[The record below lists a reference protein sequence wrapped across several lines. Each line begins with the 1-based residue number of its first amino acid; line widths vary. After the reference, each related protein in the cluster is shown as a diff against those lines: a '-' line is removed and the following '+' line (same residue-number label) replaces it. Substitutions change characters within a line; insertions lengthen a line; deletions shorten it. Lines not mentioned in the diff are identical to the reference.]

1 MAIIECFPL
10 MLETE
15 RDRKR
20 GKEEAE
26 RQDDNPII
34 SAVDGQK
41 AGNYKRY
48 FQRSRVETIDQQSVG
63 TPRATALFLVR
74 VSMPAPR

>member
-1 MAIIECFPL
+1 MFSANA
-10 MLETE
+10 
-15 RDRKR
+15 RDRTGQKR
-20 GKEEAE
+20 GKGRGRE

-74 VSMPAPR
+74 VSMPR